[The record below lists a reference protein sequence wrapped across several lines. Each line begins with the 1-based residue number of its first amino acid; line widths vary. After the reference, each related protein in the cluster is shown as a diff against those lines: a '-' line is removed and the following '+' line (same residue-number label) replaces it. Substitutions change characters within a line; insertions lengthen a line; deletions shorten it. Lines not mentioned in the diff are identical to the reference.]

1 MDQIRL
7 PGMCVCFGWDKDGDL
22 LAAITDKSSNLLVWD
37 ANTRRS
43 QWIDSGIRD
52 PLNVL
57 IWSKSGP
64 NLAIGSYRGNLM
76 LYNHRT
82 SRKVPVLGK
91 HSKAITCG
99 AWSESSLLALGSE
112 DRTLS
117 ISNNEGDTIRVAT
130 LRAEPSD
137 LQFSEMKQDEKTTFP
152 GGGKENTVSAIVG
165 GKTLYLFNLYDPDNP
180 IELAFQSRYGTI
192 MAYHWFGDGYI
203 LLGFSAGFFVVISTH
218 MKEIGQELFQ
228 VFRNDLVC
236 FFSFQL
242 IYQQCVREMGICQL
256 SAKMLEFFRDT
267 FLPPLSLD
275 RNMFALRILRWRCF

>member
-22 LAAITDKSSNLLVWD
+22 LAAITDKSSNLLIWD

-43 QWIDSGIRD
+43 QWLDSGIRD

-57 IWSKSGP
+57 IWSKTGP

-99 AWSESSLLALGSE
+99 AWSESNLLALGSE

-137 LQFSEMKQDEKTTFP
+137 LQFSEMKQVYSCLFVTQCQWWFEFI
-152 GGGKENTVSAIVG
+152 GSA
-165 GKTLYLFNLYDPDNP
+165 
-180 IELAFQSRYGTI
+180 
-192 MAYHWFGDGYI
+192 
-203 LLGFSAGFFVVISTH
+203 LLWIS
-218 MKEIGQELFQ
+218 
-228 VFRNDLVC
+228 
-236 FFSFQL
+236 
-242 IYQQCVREMGICQL
+242 
-256 SAKMLEFFRDT
+256 
-267 FLPPLSLD
+267 
-275 RNMFALRILRWRCF
+275 